1 MNKLMGV
8 HNNAF
13 QKNANISMVA
23 RTIWSR
29 PGISRLEIARE
40 LDLYRSTVTNIIQTL
55 IDAGVVYEAS
65 AGEGTVQGGRKP
77 IRLNIRPD
85 MGCVLGLEFQPG
97 LYRAVVVDV
106 FGQTLEHFEGT
117 LDERDFLLACTET
130 VDSLLPQIKKRGWSL
145 LGICIGLPGMVNP
158 DEGLIILSDPFGLKN
173 YNLIDEMA
181 QRYSVPVLVE
191 NDANCC
197 AWESL
202 TRYRDTGLEDF
213 VSVMT
218 TYHPANPKTRTKA
231 AMEVGLGIVLG
242 GKVRYGKNYAAGE
255 LTSRL
260 WRPEEPVRY
269 GLNDQETAQLP
280 VDSGLYRRFVRSLFE
295 HIKIIVP
302 VVDVE
307 ALFLHGD
314 ICGKKELTLGVLN
327 HSDGDLRR
335 ILERVGCRLEFSNG
349 LPWDVARG
357 AASMFLSQ
365 LFAIPALDERKGRS
379 RLEWD
384 TIFSLIKRENPGA
397 RLYNTAGSQGR

>member
-1 MNKLMGV
+1 MGV

-23 RTIWSR
+23 RAIWRR
-29 PGISRLEIARE
+29 PGISRVEIARE

-65 AGEGTVQGGRKP
+65 EGEVAVQGGRKP

-97 LYRAVVVDV
+97 VYRAVVVDV
-106 FGQTLEHFEGT
+106 FGQTVEQYQGVLGP
-117 LDERDFLLACTET
+117 DDFLVTCTET
-130 VDSLLPQIKKRGWSL
+130 VDYLLTKIAQLDRPL
-145 LGICIGLPGMVNP
+145 LGICVGLPGIVNP

-173 YNLIDEMA
+173 YNPVDEMVK
-181 QRYSVPVLVE
+181 RYGVPVLVE

-213 VSVMT
+213 ISVMT
-218 TYHPANPKTRTKA
+218 TYHGAKAKTRTKA
-231 AMEVGLGIVLG
+231 TMEVGLGIVLG

-260 WRPEEPVRY
+260 WRPEEPIRY
-269 GLNDQETAQLP
+269 GLNNHETAQLP
-280 VDSGLYRRFVRSLFE
+280 VDSRLYQRFVTALFE

-307 ALFLHGD
+307 AVFLHGD
-314 ICGKKELTLGVLN
+314 ICGKKEIAQGVLN
-327 HSDGDLRR
+327 HSDGDLTR
-335 ILERVGCRLEFSNG
+335 ILERVGCRLEFSDG

-357 AASMFLSQ
+357 AASMFLSH
-365 LFAIPALDERKGRS
+365 LFAIPTLDDRKGRTH
-379 RLEWD
+379 LAWD
-384 TIFSLIKRENPGA
+384 TIFSLVKKRKP
-397 RLYNTAGSQGR
+397 

>member
-23 RTIWSR
+23 RAIWR
-29 PGISRLEIARE
+29 KPGISRIEIARE

-77 IRLNIRPD
+77 ILLNIRPD

-97 LYRAVVVDV
+97 LYRAVAVDV
-106 FGQTLEHFEGT
+106 FGQTLEQFGGS
-117 LDERDFLLACTET
+117 LGQGDFFLACTET
-130 VDSLLPQIKKRGWSL
+130 VDYLLPKITKFGWPL
-145 LGICIGLPGMVNP
+145 LGICVGLPGMVNP
-158 DEGLIILSDPFGLKN
+158 DGGLIILSDPFGLKN

-181 QRYSVPVLVE
+181 HRYGVPVLVE

-218 TYHPANPKTRTKA
+218 TYHPENPKTCTKA
-231 AMEVGLGIVLG
+231 TMEVGLGIVLG

-269 GLNDQETAQLP
+269 GLNNQETAQLP
-280 VDSGLYRRFVRSLFE
+280 VNSGLYQRFIRSLFE

-307 ALFLHGD
+307 AVFLHGD
-314 ICGKKELTLGVLN
+314 ICGKKELALGVLN
-327 HSDGDLRR
+327 HSDGDFNK
-335 ILERVGCRLEFSNG
+335 ILERVGCRLEFSNDF
-349 LPWDVARG
+349 PWDVARG

-365 LFAIPALDERKGRS
+365 LFSIPALDDRMVRT
-379 RLEWD
+379 RLNWE
-384 TIFSLIKRENPGA
+384 TIFSLIKKGKP
-397 RLYNTAGSQGR
+397 